1 MSKVRDRSPGETIGR
16 LGEHIALMYLTQRG
30 PVQFS
35 HIGDFEQEGK
45 PIEVKTTFEQTG
57 AHPGH
62 FRLSKHTHTQLCEL
76 NGQYLFILLRDD
88 CWTSV
93 RLFDAREIEN
103 WVGDTPVTWTHFFPW
118 EQPNKKFD
126 HKRCCATKFIEW
138 CPLLSSR
145 TMKIILARKAYYRS
159 RRYFWH

>member
-57 AHPGH
+57 A
-62 FRLSKHTHTQLCEL
+62 LSLIH
-76 NGQYLFILLRDD
+76 I
-88 CWTSV
+88 
-93 RLFDAREIEN
+93 
-103 WVGDTPVTWTHFFPW
+103 
-118 EQPNKKFD
+118 
-126 HKRCCATKFIEW
+126 
-138 CPLLSSR
+138 
-145 TMKIILARKAYYRS
+145 
-159 RRYFWH
+159 